1 MSRTE
6 EQQLKYANSGP
17 SQQVLCD
24 FLKHFSE
31 RVLLCEQALDITFPK
46 GQMDQ
51 SQFVSFLV
59 QGSHAHDGG
68 ANVRRRK
75 GNALAWGQDNKL
87 WFTAK
92 TMLNSKTA
100 IGHHR
105 AEKDCIYKDDV
116 MSFLLCGFLINCYDF
131 RVKRK
136 SKVGKKK
143 KKTAPSSTGA
153 PDEGREKNI
162 AIRLRDIFENC
173 ILVRLIPIMEKAEL
187 EADGDWVRR
196 LSMSSWFDEM
206 AHSHGN
212 THMNH
217 HHFAQTSYLQ
227 KHKETGVGFEILVQ
241 CVVFLFC
248 LFVCAKKSL
257 QC

>member
-136 SKVGKKK
+136 SKVGKVGKK
-143 KKTAPSSTGA
+143 KKKPAPSSGA
-153 PDEGREKNI
+153 PEEGREKNI

-187 EADGDWVRR
+187 EADGDWV
-196 LSMSSWFDEM
+196 
-206 AHSHGN
+206 
-212 THMNH
+212 
-217 HHFAQTSYLQ
+217 
-227 KHKETGVGFEILVQ
+227 GFEI
-241 CVVFLFC
+241 
-248 LFVCAKKSL
+248 SL
-257 QC
+257 SNV